1 MILSSSKWTSLWSP
15 FSSLCC
21 REGGKGRGLTC
32 AVPSSWRRLWTR
44 TLPHALHTR
53 SQPHPAEVDREALNT
68 LCFAQ
73 SWVWSPS
80 FSPPVISSGLIAP
93 WDSRPGHQASHHCP
107 PWPALMWRPLPSA
120 GVNSNQVLFISMGTV
135 LNSQQMF
142 IFAVVC
148 LIAKHQF
155 LLFYCLDLCTKNQLR
170 LVLCHMTLEWF
181 LPCEICASLNLSTI
195 VRHVAHQDSARHLN
209 AFNLPFCIHLQQQSS
224 YVPDAIALL
233 PFVTPLCVVNDD
245 KLCTTERNIVG
256 NNNIKVT
263 FEEMQRH
270 IVL

>member
-155 LLFYCLDLCTKNQLR
+155 LLFYCLDLCTKKPLQKLQWVVVSGAQVGFVSHDIRMVSPLWNMCFFELKYNCQTCCSSR
-170 LVLCHMTLEWF
+170 
-181 LPCEICASLNLSTI
+181 
-195 VRHVAHQDSARHLN
+195 
-209 AFNLPFCIHLQQQSS
+209 FCSS
-224 YVPDAIALL
+224 
-233 PFVTPLCVVNDD
+233 
-245 KLCTTERNIVG
+245 
-256 NNNIKVT
+256 
-263 FEEMQRH
+263 FECF
-270 IVL
+270 